1 MADNDNSLLKLF
13 GFELKRSSKKAETK
27 MLPSIVPPTD
37 EDAAGYISTGAG
49 AYGQYIN
56 LDGDSSKDNA
66 QLIMRYRGVAMN
78 PEVDMAIDEIVNETI
93 VSSELESSVDL
104 KVDEIEAPK
113 KIKDQ
118 ILEEFENIISLL
130 KFNDIGHDIFRSW
143 YIDGRVVHHLLVNE
157 GNVKAGIQEI
167 RHIDSAKIRK
177 VKEVKYKKDPKTG
190 VKIVDRIDEYYVYEE
205 KPGANTVQGVKIS
218 TDAISYVTSGLL
230 DETKKKVVSHLHK
243 ALKPINQLRMME
255 DSLVIYR
262 LARAPERRIF
272 YIDVGN
278 LPRGKADQYMKDIM
292 TKYRNK
298 LVYDASTGQIKDDRK
313 HMSMLE
319 DFWLPRRENGRGTEI
334 STLPGGDNL
343 GQIDDII
350 YFQKRLYR
358 SLNVPVNRLEQEN
371 QFSLGRSTEITRDEV
386 KFQKFVD
393 RIRRRFGTMFLGILK
408 KQLIL
413 KGIITAQDWEEWK
426 DDIYIDYIKDNHFS
440 ELKDAEILQNRIA
453 LMNEITQYVGEYYS
467 KEWVQKNVLM
477 LDDEEIVQ
485 MKKQIDK
492 EMTEGD
498 IPDPEEEEEKEK
510 EKIAMANQPPAPTPV
525 TVVPGTDNP
534 SEMERQ
540 KDAEDAKKKKEK
552 KEDYIPTNSDEL
564 TEELTRYMARLNEQD

>member
-1 MADNDNSLLKLF
+1 MADNDNTLFKLF
-13 GFELKRSSKKAETK
+13 GFELKRNTKKTESK

-37 EDAAGYISTGAG
+37 NDAAGYVSTGAG

-56 LDGDSSKDNA
+56 LDGDQSKDNA
-66 QLIMRYRGVAMN
+66 QLIMRYRGVSMN

-93 VSSELESSVDL
+93 VSSELTSSVDL
-104 KVDEIEAPK
+104 KVDEIDAPK

-118 ILEEFENIISLL
+118 ILEEFENVVSLL
-130 KFNDIGHDIFRSW
+130 KFNDIGHDIFKSW
-143 YIDGRVVHHLLVNE
+143 YVDGRIVHHLLVNE
-157 GNVKAGIQEI
+157 SNVKAGIQEI
-167 RHIDSAKIRK
+167 RHIDAAKIRK
-177 VKEVKYKKDPKTG
+177 VREVKYKKDPKTG
-190 VKIVDRIDEYYVYEE
+190 VKIVDTVEEYYIYEE
-205 KPGANTVQGVKIS
+205 KPGSNTVQGVKIS

-230 DETKKKVVSHLHK
+230 DESKKKVVSHLHK

-298 LVYDASTGQIKDDRK
+298 LVYDANTGQLKGDRK

-334 STLPGGDNL
+334 STLPGGENL
-343 GQIDDII
+343 GQIEDII

-371 QFSLGRSTEITRDEV
+371 QFSLGRSSEITRDEV
-386 KFQKFVD
+386 KFQKFID
-393 RIRRRFGTMFLGILK
+393 RLRRRFGTMFLGILK

-426 DDIYIDYIKDNHFS
+426 DNIYVDYIKDNHFA
-440 ELKDAEILQNRIA
+440 ELKDAEILQNRIG

-467 KEWVQKNVLM
+467 KEWVQKNVMM

-485 MKKQIDK
+485 MKKQIEK
-492 EMTEGD
+492 EMAEGE

-510 EKIAMANQPPAPTPV
+510 EKIAMANRPPAPTPV
-525 TVVPGTDNP
+525 TVVEPK
-534 SEMERQ
+534 SEIERQ
-540 KDAEDAKKKKEK
+540 KEAEKKKNDKEK
-552 KEDYIPTNSDEL
+552 KETYIPTNSDEL
-564 TEELTRYMARLNEQD
+564 TEELTRYMARLNEQG

>member
-1 MADNDNSLLKLF
+1 MADNDNSILKLF

>member
-1 MADNDNSLLKLF
+1 MADNDNAFLKLF
-13 GFELKRSSKKAETK
+13 GFELKRTKKVESK

-37 EDAAGYISTGAG
+37 DDAAGYISTGAG

-56 LDGDSSKDNA
+56 MDGDQSKDNA
-66 QLIMRYRGVAMN
+66 QLIMRYRGVSMN
-78 PEVDMAIDEIVNETI
+78 PEVDMAIDEIVSESI
-93 VSSELESSVDL
+93 VASELESSVEL
-104 KVDEIEAPK
+104 KLDEIEAPK

-118 ILEEFENIISLL
+118 IQEEFDNIISLI
-130 KFNDIGHDIFRSW
+130 KFNDLGHDIFRSW
-143 YIDGRVVHHLLVNE
+143 YIDGRIVHHLLVNE
-157 GNVKAGIQEI
+157 ANTKAGIQEI

-177 VKEVKYKKDPKTG
+177 VREVKYKKDPKTG
-190 VKIVDRIDEYYVYEE
+190 VKIVDNIEEYYIYEE
-205 KPGANTVQGVKIS
+205 KPGSNTVQGVKMS

-358 SLNVPVNRLEQEN
+358 SLNVPVNRLEQEA
-371 QFSLGRSTEITRDEV
+371 QFSLGRSTEISRDEV
-386 KFQKFVD
+386 KFQKFID
-393 RIRRRFGTMFLGILK
+393 RLRRRFGGVFLGILK

-426 DDIYIDYIKDNHFS
+426 DDIYVDYIKDNHFS
-440 ELKDAEILQNRIA
+440 ELKDQEILQSRIG
-453 LMNEITQYVGEYYS
+453 LMNEVTQYVGEYFS
-467 KEWVQKNVLM
+467 KDWVMRNVLM
-477 LDDEEIVQ
+477 FSDDDIEKMQ
-485 MKKQIDK
+485 KDIDK
-492 EMTEGD
+492 EISAGD
-498 IPDPEEEEEKEK
+498 IPDPEEEAAAERE
-510 EKIAMANQPPAPTPV
+510 AQNAPPEPTPV
-525 TVVPGTDNP
+525 RVVEPK
-534 SEMERQ
+534 SETERQ

-552 KEDYIPTNSDEL
+552 KEAYIPTGEDEL
-564 TEELTRYMARLNEQD
+564 MEEMTRFMSKLNEQN